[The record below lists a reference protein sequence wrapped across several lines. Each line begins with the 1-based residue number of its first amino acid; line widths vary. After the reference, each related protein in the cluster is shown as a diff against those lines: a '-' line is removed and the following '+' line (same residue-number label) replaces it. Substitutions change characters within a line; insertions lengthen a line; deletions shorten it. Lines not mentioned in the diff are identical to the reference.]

1 MGRSLRLTFVLMAL
15 AACVLPMLMVG
26 GLAPHRTS
34 LGDSPH
40 GRSFDSDGR
49 GVLDRTVVEDAR
61 GNRIPVREYQR
72 IASCSAIADALLPDL
87 VSPERVVSCANWY
100 AKNSRRGFRV
110 SHLTHIH
117 NIRDTERILSV
128 DPDLVILSSFTG
140 GELAPLER
148 LREQGIPVF
157 DLGDMLGMRTLL
169 PNIRSL
175 SAVLGAPERGETMAT
190 ALERRM
196 ARVACGVPESERRS
210 GMYLN
215 VYDTQLSGGTI
226 GASYYDVLSA
236 AGLID
241 VAADFIAERT
251 DFRRSWPRYRTEDI
265 LAIDPDV
272 IVTATGKTAAL
283 RAVPG
288 LENLRALTRPGACIE
303 LPSGLLNT
311 CGPDMLLA
319 AETLHALLY
328 PESDTP

>member
-1 MGRSLRLTFVLMAL
+1 MGRSLRIVFLLMAL
-15 AACVLPMLMVG
+15 VAIVLPMLLTG
-26 GLAPHRTS
+26 ALSSQRSH
-34 LGDSPH
+34 LGDSVH
-40 GRSFDSDGR
+40 GRPAEISAQDDEG
-49 GVLDRTVVEDAR
+49 LTVVADAR
-61 GNRIPVREYQR
+61 GNPIPVREYQR
-72 IASCSAIADALLPDL
+72 IASCSTIADALLPDL
-87 VSPERVVSCANWY
+87 VSPERVVSCTNWY
-100 AKNSRRGFRV
+100 AKNGRQGFQV
-110 SHLTHIH
+110 AHLTHIH

-303 LPSGLLNT
+303 LPSGLLNS